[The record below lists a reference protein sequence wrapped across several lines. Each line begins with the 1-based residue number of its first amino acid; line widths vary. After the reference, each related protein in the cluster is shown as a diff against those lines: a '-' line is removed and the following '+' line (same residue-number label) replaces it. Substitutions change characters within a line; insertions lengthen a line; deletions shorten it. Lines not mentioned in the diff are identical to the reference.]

1 MSMTPERWREI
12 EHLFH
17 AARARPDDE
26 RAGFLAEACVA
37 DAALRAEVES
47 LLASEPAAVGF
58 MSTPALDSRMLSSAA
73 SFVGRQMGPYT
84 LHAQIGAGG
93 MGEVYRAR
101 DSKLGRDVAIKV
113 LPRAFTSDPDRLA
126 RFDREARVLA
136 SLNHSH
142 IGAIYGVEEADG
154 LRALVMELVEGEDL
168 AQRIAR
174 GPILLAEALPM
185 AGQIADALEA
195 AHEKGI
201 VHRDLKPANIK
212 ITPEGV
218 VKVLDFGLAKSG
230 SGGSGWAGESG
241 GAGAQDLTNSPTMVG
256 GTREGVILGTAA
268 YMSPEQARGKV
279 VDKRTDIWAFGCVL
293 YEMLTA
299 RAPFP
304 GETLSDTIAA
314 ILEREPPWTALPAAT
329 PAGIRQLL
337 KRCLEKDPKR
347 RLRDVGD
354 ARLEIDQAQSEP
366 PRDADVV
373 RGGAPRNRE
382 RLFWAALAVATLI
395 AAVAVVRAFRPV
407 PLEPEMRLEITTPTT
422 SDPISFAISPDGRR
436 LAFVASGDGPPRL
449 WLRPLDTTT
458 AQPLAGTEGAS
469 YPFWSPDNSA
479 LGFFADGK
487 LKRIDTTG
495 GLPRTLASA
504 PGYRGGTWNRDGTI
518 LFAPN
523 KGPVHR
529 VPSSGGEVVA
539 VTTIDPP
546 RQVSHRFPEF
556 LPDGRKFLFFVEGPP
571 ETQGIY
577 LGALDSSRTQRV
589 TAADAAGA
597 YLVPGW
603 LLFLRQGTLVAR
615 YFDSTRGE
623 LTGDPIPVAA
633 PVSLDALLFA
643 SAFSASGTGI
653 VAYRSGGVG
662 RRQFTWFDRTGRL
675 LGTLGAPDENGLV
688 APSLSPDGRRVVAH
702 RTVQNNTDIWIFDA
716 ARTTRFTFD
725 ASRDLFPIWSP
736 DGIHVGFD
744 SNRTGHRHFYQK
756 RSDLAGTEMA
766 LLESSEE
773 KVLND
778 WSPDGRFLL
787 YTTPSDPKTG
797 ADIWYLPLTGD
808 RKPIA
813 FLHTSSDERASQFSP
828 DGHWVAYQSNESG
841 PYEIYVRP
849 FPGPGGQWQVSTS
862 GGIQA
867 RWRPDG
873 KELYYIAP
881 DGKLVA
887 ASIKVNGAGVEPG
900 VPAALFQTRIWGGGT
915 NATQGPQYDVASDG
929 RFLFN
934 IATEDAPAAPITLLL
949 NWKPKP

>member
-1 MSMTPERWREI
+1 MPVTPERWREI
-12 EHLFH
+12 ERLYHE
-17 AARARPDDE
+17 ARERPDDQ
-26 RAGFLAEACVA
+26 RARFLAEACVA

-47 LLASEPAAVGF
+47 MLASEPAAAGF
-58 MSTPALDSRMLSSAA
+58 MSTPAVGSGSLIGMT
-73 SFVGRQMGPYT
+73 SFVGRQLGPYAIQSP
-84 LHAQIGAGG
+84 LGAGG

-101 DSKLGRDVAIKV
+101 DSKLGRDVAIKI
-113 LPRAFTSDPDRLA
+113 LPPSFAANPERLV

-136 SLNHSH
+136 SLNHPH
-142 IGAIYGVEEADG
+142 IGALYGLENVDG
-154 LRALVMELVEGEDL
+154 IPALVMELVEGEDL
-168 AQRIAR
+168 AQRLAR
-174 GPILLAEALPM
+174 GPIPLAEALPM
-185 AGQIADALEA
+185 ATQIADALEA
-195 AHEKGI
+195 AHDKGI

-212 ITPEGV
+212 ITPEGI
-218 VKVLDFGLAKSG
+218 VKVLDFGLAKPG
-230 SGGSGWAGESG
+230 SGGSGGPG
-241 GAGAQDLTNSPTMVG
+241 GAGAQNLTNSPTMVT

-293 YEMLTA
+293 YEMLTG

-314 ILEREPPWTALPAAT
+314 ILEREPPWAALPAAT

-337 KRCLEKDPKR
+337 MRCLAKDPRR
-347 RLRDVGD
+347 RLHDIAD
-354 ARLEIDQAQSEP
+354 ARLELDQAQSEP
-366 PRDADVV
+366 AGDADA
-373 RGGAPRNRE
+373 GPGPPRNRE
-382 RLFWAALAVATLI
+382 RFLWAALALATLI
-395 AAVAVVRAFRPV
+395 GGVAVVRALRPV
-407 PLEPEMRLEITTPTT
+407 PLAPEMRLEISTPTT
-422 SDPISFAISPDGRR
+422 SDPISFAMAPDGRR

-449 WLRPLDTTT
+449 WVRPLDATT

-469 YPFWSPDNSA
+469 HPFWSPDGSA

-487 LKRIDTTG
+487 LKRIDATG

-504 PGYRGGTWNRDGTI
+504 QGSRGGTWNRDGTI

-523 KGPVHR
+523 KGPIHR
-529 VPSSGGEVVA
+529 VPSSGGEIVA

-556 LPDGRKFLFFVEGPP
+556 LPDGRKFLFFVEGSP

-577 LGALDSSRTQRV
+577 LGALDSSRTQRL

-597 YLVPGW
+597 YLAPGW

-615 YFDSTRGE
+615 SLDSTRGE

-633 PVSLDALLFA
+633 PVGLDALLFA
-643 SAFSASGTGI
+643 SALSASGTGI

-662 RRQFTWFDRTGRL
+662 RRQLTWFDRTGKL

-702 RTVQNNTDIWIFDA
+702 RTAQNNTDIWIFDP

-736 DGIHVGFD
+736 DGMHVAFD
-744 SNRTGHRHFYQK
+744 SNRTGYRHFYQK
-756 RSDLAGTEMA
+756 RSDLAGTEMP
-766 LLESSEE
+766 LLEGPEE

-797 ADIWYLPLTGD
+797 ADIWYLPLSGD
-808 RKPIA
+808 RQPVA
-813 FLHTSSDERASQFSP
+813 FLRTSSDERAGQFSP
-828 DGHWVAYQSNESG
+828 DGHWVAYHSNESG
-841 PYEIYVRP
+841 SYEIYVRP

-867 RWRPDG
+867 RWSPEG
-873 KELYYIAP
+873 KQLYYIAP
-881 DGKLVA
+881 DGKLMSS
-887 ASIKVNGAGVEPG
+887 SITVNGAAVEPG
-900 VPAALFQTRIWGGGT
+900 VPVALFQTQIWGGGT
-915 NATQGPQYDVASDG
+915 NATQGQQYDVAPDG
-929 RFLFN
+929 RFLIN
-934 IATEDAPAAPITLLL
+934 IATEDTSAAPITLLL
-949 NWKPKP
+949 NWKPRR